1 MKNKNE
7 RLAYRLGGILER
19 LNAGER
25 ISVNDLAETYG
36 VTPRTIQRDIAER
49 LAFLEDKFLEKG
61 PGYYRLDKAKLG
73 HLCQADIE
81 RFSRFSSVQDMFPK
95 IDQRFYQEQLI
106 RSIQV
111 KGFQY
116 EDIKPRQ
123 RDFDRLQQAIEQ
135 HRRIE
140 FHYTKAGKEDGK
152 YYRLDPYRLL
162 NKNGIWYLVGL
173 SADDGG
179 ERTFCFSQIRAINEK
194 AETFTPDETLLA
206 KIDNSDSIY
215 YGNQLAEIVI
225 RVTAHAAPYFLRRSL
240 LPNQELIRKLDDGG
254 LLLACKNVNEMEV
267 VPIVQYW
274 IPHLSI
280 ISPADI
286 QDKMLAR
293 LKRYLENN

>member
-1 MKNKNE
+1 
-7 RLAYRLGGILER
+7 
-19 LNAGER
+19 
-25 ISVNDLAETYG
+25 
-36 VTPRTIQRDIAER
+36 
-49 LAFLEDKFLEKG
+49 
-61 PGYYRLDKAKLG
+61 
-73 HLCQADIE
+73 
-81 RFSRFSSVQDMFPK
+81 MFPK

-194 AETFTPDETLLA
+194 AETFTPDEALLA

-215 YGNQLAEIVI
+215 YGNQLAEIII
-225 RVTAHAAPYFLRRSL
+225 RVNAHAAPYFLRRSL

-280 ISPADI
+280 ISPGDI

-293 LKRYLENN
+293 LKHYLENN